1 MERIAFKDIPKG
13 VVERLT
19 ALGEY
24 LQQSSL
30 DAHLLELMRLRVS
43 QINKCAYCVDMH
55 YKKLRHAGE
64 TELRMACLAV
74 WEQTSFFSE
83 KEKAVLQF
91 AEVLTELSSKHF
103 TDETFAVLTPFF
115 NNDEICE
122 LSLAVAQINAW
133 NRLVKT
139 CNSTPGSY
147 QVAV

>member
-24 LQQSSL
+24 LQQSSV
-30 DAHLLELMRLRVS
+30 DIHLLELMHFRIS

-64 TELRMACLAV
+64 TELRLSCVSV

-83 KEKAVLQF
+83 KERAVLHF
-91 AEVLTELSSKHF
+91 AEVLTELSSKDF
-103 TDETFAVLTPFF
+103 TDNTFAVLTPFF
-115 NNDEICE
+115 SNDEICDIA
-122 LSLAVAQINAW
+122 LAVAQINAW

-139 CNSTPGSY
+139 CNFTPGSY
-147 QVAV
+147 RVEA